1 MSNVFYYED
10 GQDNVYD
17 EQGMRVY
24 DPMKDVLT
32 EVIDSNI
39 ILETLTNQKT
49 YFDQKPL
56 EKLVV
61 DNLTSA
67 IKKENNSLTKMIE
80 CAQEKGAAARVARS
94 MGINVRNAQR
104 WWKQYREDG
113 TMPYKKSSE
122 MKGRPSTFTDEH
134 DSYLIELIDDDSQII
149 VSDIMERLTEKFEGF
164 SISNSRLNHN
174 LKNDLCLTMKKVT
187 FEAEA
192 RNSKENLQQRFD

>member
-1 MSNVFYYED
+1 
-10 GQDNVYD
+10 
-17 EQGMRVY
+17 
-24 DPMKDVLT
+24 
-32 EVIDSNI
+32 
-39 ILETLTNQKT
+39 
-49 YFDQKPL
+49 
-56 EKLVV
+56 
-61 DNLTSA
+61 

-80 CAQEKGAAARVARS
+80 CAQEKGASARVARS

-104 WWKQYREDG
+104 WWKH
-113 TMPYKKSSE
+113 E

-164 SISNSRLNHN
+164 SISNSQLNHN

-192 RNSKENLQQRFD
+192 RNSKENLQQRFDWFMQWKDSDIDFTGNCVFIDEAGFHINMLLEPVLVSPSHTIIGAIHSGSVLFVQLRKPPSKKEPLGQQTSKKRKTTNKG

>member
-10 GQDNVYD
+10 GQDNLYD

-24 DPMKDVLT
+24 DPMEDVLT
-32 EVIDSNI
+32 EVNDSNI

-61 DNLTSA
+61 D
-67 IKKENNSLTKMIE
+67 KPKCDKEREQFIDKMIE
-80 CAQEKGAAARVARS
+80 CAQEKGATARVARS

-104 WWKQYREDG
+104 WWKQYREDD
-113 TMPYKKSSE
+113 TMPYKKGSE
-122 MKGRPSTFTDEH
+122 MKGRPSTFTNEH

-164 SISNSRLNHN
+164 SISNSQLNHH
-174 LKNDLCLTMKKVT
+174 LKNDLCLTMKKAT